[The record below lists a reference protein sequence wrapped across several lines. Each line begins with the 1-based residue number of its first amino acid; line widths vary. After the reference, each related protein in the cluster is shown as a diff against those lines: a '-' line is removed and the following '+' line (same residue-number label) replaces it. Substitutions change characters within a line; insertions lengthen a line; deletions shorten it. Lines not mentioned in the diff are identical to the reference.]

1 MIEKLRERGWFRK
14 GIDEREE
21 REEMSSAVFG
31 ELHLVA
37 AQLLLAAGASATLQH
52 LVGRP
57 EREARDRSTAERWA
71 PALVG
76 TLAAAAHAVHARQP
90 SESTE
95 AATRIANGAV
105 LGTGIAETLD
115 SLYATAQ
122 GRTPLSTS
130 GLILGTAG
138 VFGFLLGRRERE
150 TVKETEA
157 LERRARLTERWV
169 PRRRRKLERIVVH
182 V

>member
-1 MIEKLRERGWFRK
+1 MIEKLSERGWFQK
-14 GIDEREE
+14 ESDEPEE
-21 REEMSSAVFG
+21 LVPGVFG

-37 AQLLLAAGASATLQH
+37 AQLLLAAGVSATLQH
-52 LVGRP
+52 LGGRS
-57 EREARDRSTAERWA
+57 ESDVHDRSASERWA

-76 TLAAAAHAVHARQP
+76 TFAAAAHALHARQP
-90 SESTE
+90 SASTE

-115 SLYATAQ
+115 SLYTAAQ

-138 VFGFLLGRRERE
+138 VFGFLLSRRERE
-150 TVKETEA
+150 TVEETEA

-169 PRRRRKLERIVVH
+169 PRRRQKLERIVVH